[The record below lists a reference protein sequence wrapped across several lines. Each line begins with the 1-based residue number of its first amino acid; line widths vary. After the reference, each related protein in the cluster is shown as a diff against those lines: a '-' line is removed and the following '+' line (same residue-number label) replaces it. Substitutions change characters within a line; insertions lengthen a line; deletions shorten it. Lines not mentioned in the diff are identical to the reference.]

1 MKTIYTVILSLLCL
15 CLLPGVVYGD
25 SFEAN
30 ATYSVCFTPGGDCT
44 QNVVDSINNAVN
56 AIWVQAYTFTSHPIQ
71 KALVDAKQRGVN
83 VQVILDKDA
92 LQYNQN
98 LLNYFKE
105 NNIPVW
111 IDYQPTIAHNKVMII
126 DQTRVITG
134 SFNFTYAAQ
143 NKNAENLLIIDD
155 EGLAKKYLQNW
166 QNRQRASNPY
176 SASMQTNSSWWS
188 QFWDWLVSWVKSLF

>member
-1 MKTIYTVILSLLCL
+1 MKTIYAVILSLLCL
-15 CLLPGVVYGD
+15 VFLPSAAFAD
-25 SFEAN
+25 SFENN
-30 ATYSVCFTPGGDCT
+30 ASYTVCFTPGGDCT
-44 QNVVDSINNAVN
+44 QEVVDSINNSVN
-56 AIWVQAYTFTSHPIQ
+56 AIWVQAYTFTSRPIQ
-71 KALVDAKQRGVN
+71 RALVDAKQRGVN

-98 LLNYFKE
+98 LLNYFTQNK
-105 NNIPVW
+105 IPVW
-111 IDYQPTIAHNKVMII
+111 IDYQPSIAHNKVMII

-166 QNRQRASNPY
+166 QNRQSVSNSY
-176 SASMQTNSSWWS
+176 SADMQSGVSWWS